1 MEMTTGRGRQLAG
14 RVYRGE
20 GAARAPKW
28 ERHRSSL
35 SWCPACGDYTE
46 HDPQGCVECYDP
58 ELDEPAPGPESS
70 APEDGGDR

>member
-1 MEMTTGRGRQLAG
+1 MTRDRGRTPAG

-20 GAARAPKW
+20 GAPRAPKW

-58 ELDEPAPGPESS
+58 EAELEGIGGPVAAGEGS
-70 APEDGGDR
+70 DQ